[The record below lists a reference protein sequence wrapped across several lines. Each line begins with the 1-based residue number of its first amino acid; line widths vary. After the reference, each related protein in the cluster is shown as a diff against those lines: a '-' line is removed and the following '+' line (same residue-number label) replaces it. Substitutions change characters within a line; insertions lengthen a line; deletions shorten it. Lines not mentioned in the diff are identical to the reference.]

1 MGRRN
6 RKQRLRTGVQI
17 GFFVLVALVVTA
29 HSVGELGVSIPFIA
43 GASLH
48 AICPFGGVVT
58 LYELITEGSFIQK
71 IHEAALV
78 LAVAVVALSVVFGP
92 VFCGWICPFGTF
104 QRWMASLGKRLLGRR
119 YGKIIP
125 RRLDHALRYVRYA
138 VLAAVVIATAVSA
151 KLVFSDYD
159 PYFALFNFWTGEVA
173 LTAFIFLGFF
183 MLLSLIV
190 ERPFCRYACPY
201 GALLGLSNRF
211 RIFKIR
217 RVASTC
223 IDCKACDRAC
233 PMGINISEAGAVK
246 DTQCISCLLCTSEQ
260 VCPVA
265 DTVVVT
271 PAEGRKGLSG
281 KTVGLLTLILFFSA
295 IGTSFA
301 FGWWQTVSSRVPRLI
316 AEGELAGEYDPSDI
330 RGSYTFA
337 DIEKH
342 FGVSSQFLAQAFAMQ
357 TDNPSGIAAKD
368 IEPTFGELPDGN
380 ELELGTDS
388 VRYMVSLFL
397 GFPHTPEESTGLP
410 NPGLEMLLEQGRI
423 DFSLYEQ
430 LVRERGVSLVGTQ
443 AVVTEAEQTQ
453 SLEIKGITTF
463 NDLISNGVSRE
474 DIEEVLGFPMPSGTQ
489 TIKESSEEAGIE
501 FSVLKQRILEH
512 LASP

>member
-29 HSVGELGVSIPFIA
+29 HSVSELGVSIPFIE

-58 LYELITEGSFIQK
+58 LYTLITEGSFVQK
-71 IHEAALV
+71 IHEASLV
-78 LAVAVVALSVVFGP
+78 LAAVVVVLSVIFGP

-119 YGKIIP
+119 YGKVIP
-125 RRLDHALRYVRYA
+125 HRLDQSMRYLRYA

-173 LTAFIFLGFF
+173 LTAFIILGLI
-183 MLLSLIV
+183 MLLSLVV

-233 PMGINISEAGAVK
+233 PMGINISEAAAVT
-246 DTQCISCLLCTSEQ
+246 DAQCISCLRCTSEQ
-260 VCPVA
+260 ACPVP

-271 PAEGRKGLSG
+271 SAKGPKGLSG
-281 KTVGLLTLILFFSA
+281 KTVGLLSLIIFFGA
-295 IGTSFA
+295 IGASFSL
-301 FGWWQTVSSRVPRLI
+301 GWWQTVSQKVPRLI

-330 RGSYTFA
+330 RGSYTFG

-342 FGVSSQFLAQAFAMQ
+342 FGVPPQFLAQAFLIQ

-368 IEPTFGELPDGN
+368 IEVTYGEMLEGN

-397 GFPHTPEESTGLP
+397 GFPHTPEDTTGLP
-410 NPGLEMLLEQGRI
+410 IPGLEMLLEQDRI
-423 DFSLYEQ
+423 DVSLYEQ
-430 LVRERGVSLVGTQ
+430 LVRERGVQLVGTQ
-443 AVVTEAEQTQ
+443 KVVIEDEQPQ

-463 NDLISNGVSRE
+463 NDLLSNGVSRE
-474 DIEEVLGFPMPSGTQ
+474 DLEEVLGFPIASTTQ
-489 TIKESSEEAGIE
+489 TIKEAAEEAGIE

-512 LASP
+512 LAAP